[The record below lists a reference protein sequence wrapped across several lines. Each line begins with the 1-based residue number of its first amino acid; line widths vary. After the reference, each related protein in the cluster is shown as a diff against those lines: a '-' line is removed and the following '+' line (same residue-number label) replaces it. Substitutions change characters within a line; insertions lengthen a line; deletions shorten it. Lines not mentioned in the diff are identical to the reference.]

1 MYRVKFAAVAAAALL
16 FAVLSGCQ
24 GTGIADGLGEKIGD
38 SVKDAVADVKEQAT
52 EEIKNAV
59 VNEIREYLAKG
70 DISKSLG
77 IDSAE
82 QEEII
87 DSVHEY
93 IDNYEFDAA
102 QLDKAKRSLEELLK
116 NADGLSVDEIK
127 KSIEE
132 MLGEQ

>member
-1 MYRVKFAAVAAAALL
+1 MYKVKFAAVAAGVLL

-24 GTGIADGLGEKIGD
+24 GANIADGLGEKIGD
-38 SVKDAVADVKEQAT
+38 SVKDAVADVKEQAAD
-52 EEIKNAV
+52 EIKNAV
-59 VNEIREYLAKG
+59 VSEIKEYFANG
-70 DISKSLG
+70 EASKSFG

-87 DSVHEY
+87 NSVREY
-93 IDNYEFDAA
+93 INNYEFDAA

-127 KSIEE
+127 KNIGEI
-132 MLGEQ
+132 LGE

>member
-1 MYRVKFAAVAAAALL
+1 MYKVKFAAVAAAALL
-16 FAVLSGCQ
+16 FAALSGCQ
-24 GTGIADGLGEKIGD
+24 GTSIANGLGEKIGD
-38 SVKDAVADVKEQAT
+38 SVKDAVADVKEQAAD
-52 EEIKNAV
+52 EIKNAV

-70 DISKSLG
+70 EASGSLG

-87 DSVHEY
+87 DSVRKY

-127 KSIEE
+127 KNIEE
-132 MLGEQ
+132 MLGE